1 MKTQV
6 KSLFTM
12 AITAVLAMTMS
23 SCAKPVV
30 EKNIGLQLYSV
41 RDDMK
46 ANPEATVLGVGKMG
60 YKFVEAAGYGDG
72 QFYGMAP
79 LAFKELVEKAG
90 MKFLGSHT
98 GQALPDSA
106 QWDSTMIWWDKA
118 IAAHK
123 EAGVQWIVQP
133 WMGHDAFT
141 SLEVLKK
148 YCDYFNAVGEKCNA
162 AGIRFGYH
170 NHDKEFT
177 QVDSTTLYDFMLT
190 NTDPAKVMFQLDLY
204 WINIGKGDALA
215 YFEKY
220 PGRFELYHVKD
231 EKEIGGAESMMNFEP
246 FFAAAEKAGMK
257 NYIVEVERYTFEP
270 MVSVQKSIDFLNSC
284 AFITK

>member
-1 MKTQV
+1 MKMQFKNLLTS
-6 KSLFTM
+6 SL
-12 AITAVLAMTMS
+12 AVLMTITMI
-23 SCAKPVV
+23 SCSKPSV

-46 ANPEATVLGVGKMG
+46 SDAEKTVMAVGQMG
-60 YKFVEAAGYGDG
+60 YKFVEAAGYSNGM
-72 QFYGMAP
+72 FYGMSPAD
-79 LAFKELVEKAG
+79 FKALVEKSG
-90 MKFLGSHT
+90 MQFLGSHT

-106 QWDSTMIWWDKA
+106 HWDSTMIWWDQA

-123 EAGVQWIVQP
+123 EAGVKWIVQP
-133 WMGHDAFT
+133 WMGGDAFS
-141 SLEVLKK
+141 SLSVLKK
-148 YCDYFNAVGEKCNA
+148 YCDYFNVVGEKCNA

-170 NHDKEFT
+170 NHDKEFS
-177 QVDSTTLYDFMLT
+177 QVDSVTLYDFMLQ

-204 WINIGKGDALA
+204 WIKIGGGDALA
-215 YFEKY
+215 YFDKY

-246 FFAAAEKAGMK
+246 YFAAADKAGMK

-270 MVSVQKSIDFLNSC
+270 LVSVQKSIDFLRN
-284 AFITK
+284 AAYITK